1 MGLHCLNC
9 GSEISASARVCP
21 YCHLSPLDPYA
32 TQPYAHMEER
42 SGGGSGRLE
51 VDPLTAG
58 VLGAIM
64 LPVLPIAGAAL
75 IGVGILAKMMN
86 RRNE

>member
-1 MGLHCLNC
+1 MHCLNC
-9 GSEISASARVCP
+9 GSEISTSSRVCP
-21 YCHLSPLDPYA
+21 FCHLSPLDPYA
-32 TQPYAHMEER
+32 TQPYAHLQER
-42 SGGGSGRLE
+42 SSGGPLQ

-75 IGVGILAKMMN
+75 IGVGILAKIMN

>member
-1 MGLHCLNC
+1 MSLHCLNC
-9 GSEISASARVCP
+9 GSEISTSARVCP
-21 YCHLSPLDPYA
+21 YCHLSPYDPYA

-42 SGGGSGRLE
+42 SSGGPLR

-58 VLGAIM
+58 VIGALM
-64 LPVLPIAGAAL
+64 LPVFPIAGAAM
-75 IGVGILAKMMN
+75 IGVGILAKVLN